1 MKTAHY
7 FVTNLQE
14 FSEDT
19 GAVEKLKKYLQDIEG
34 IFPTIEDVFGQ
45 AWSGNRINIKL
56 DDSMRGA
63 VYDPTVNPHTV
74 KMKIYNKNIQKEYP
88 ENLWG
93 CLFHETH
100 HAFMNPVIYNKTAK
114 KYLNGGFE
122 RAPFNRAFMAMTYL
136 RLSEK
141 RNISEQLC
149 KDFLDEL
156 EREMKNDGG
165 KELFRDYV
173 DMFSKNTDNFSKFV
187 SYLKSSDRAFTDV
200 NNFLRDLD
208 KARKFLMQ

>member
-1 MKTAHY
+1 MKTRHY
-7 FVTNLQE
+7 FVTNLQK
-14 FSEDT
+14 FSEET
-19 GAVEKLKKYLQDIEG
+19 EAVERLKKYLKDIEA

-45 AWSGNRINIKL
+45 EWNANQINIKL
-56 DDSMRGA
+56 DDSTGGA
-63 VYDPTVNPHTV
+63 EYDPRINPHIV
-74 KMKIYNKNIQKEYP
+74 RMGIYNENIQKEYP

-100 HAFMNPVIYNKTAK
+100 HAFMNPVIYSKVAK

-122 RAPFNRAFMAMTYL
+122 REPFNRAFMAITYL

-141 RNISEQLC
+141 RKISEQLY

-156 EREMKNDGG
+156 EKEMKNDGG

-187 SYLKSSDRAFTDV
+187 SYLKSSDRAFADV
-200 NNFLRDLD
+200 SNFLRDLD